1 MKKGFYPKLAFDGIR
16 KNKKMYLPYILTSIG
31 MVMMYYII
39 IFLQFSQSIKD
50 AVQSSTVS
58 EILGL
63 GSWVIAI
70 FSCIFL
76 FYTNSFLIKRRKKEF
91 GLYNILGMDKH
102 NLGIILFWETLIIA
116 VISLVIGL
124 AAGIAFSKLAEL
136 VFLNLLKSDTT
147 FDLTVSS
154 QGIGLCA
161 IIFTV
166 INILL
171 FFNSLRQVRSS
182 SAISLVKSEQT
193 GEKPPKGNWIFGIL
207 GVLLLGGAY
216 YISLSIKEPLQALTL
231 FFVAVIMVII
241 GTYLVMISGSVL
253 FCRLLQK
260 NKKYYY
266 KPNHFVSVSSMVYR
280 MKRNGAGLA
289 SICILATMVLVM
301 ISSTTSL
308 YFGEEDALA
317 IRYPR
322 EINIDI
328 STLDTDLEKNGQMD
342 NIISDIKNICKNH
355 GVKETGTYTYL
366 SGMISGMITDDGK
379 VETDINRIDNF
390 SNIALGD
397 FSSVYSFIFIPVDDY
412 NKIMGTSYTLKDDEA
427 IIYNYRNDSRYGKN
441 VISFNRGQ
449 SFKIVKQTDEFVIDT
464 NAAISVTPTMALIV
478 NDIDNATKGLT
489 YNATTAQKIENT
501 GISFH
506 RYYCFDA
513 GVSPQQQIEL
523 SKDIANYLDGNIEK
537 YRADTS
543 NRMFR
548 STVESR
554 EQNRLDFFGLYGGL
568 FGLGIILSIV
578 FIFAAVLIIYYKQI
592 SEGYEDQSRFEI
604 MQKVGMTK
612 NEIRKSINSQL
623 LTVFFLPLIFAGMHL
638 AFAAPIIKKLLLLFN
653 LTNLNLF
660 IVTILISFAAFALF
674 YMIVYKI
681 TSSAYYKIVSGAK
694 ED

>member
-16 KNKKMYLPYILTSIG
+16 KNKKMYLPYILTSVG

-39 IFLQFSQSIKD
+39 LFLQFSQNIKD
-50 AVQSSTVS
+50 AVKSSTAAD
-58 EILGL
+58 ILGL

-102 NLGIILFWETLIIA
+102 NLSKILFWETLIITF
-116 VISLVIGL
+116 ISLFVGL

-136 VFLNLLKSDTT
+136 IFLRLLKCD
-147 FDLTVSS
+147 VSFNLS
-154 QGIGLCA
+154 ICPQGLGLCA
-161 IIFTV
+161 AVFTV

-171 FFNSLRQVRSS
+171 FFNSLRQVQFS

-193 GEKPPKGNWIFGIL
+193 GEKPPKGNWILGIL
-207 GVLLLGGAY
+207 GVLILGGAY
-216 YISLSIKEPLQALTL
+216 YLALSIKEPLQAMLL

-241 GTYLVMISGSVL
+241 GTYLIMISGSVL

-266 KPNHFVSVSSMVYR
+266 KSNHFVSVSSMVYR

-317 IRYPR
+317 SRYPR
-322 EINIDI
+322 EINI
-328 STLDTDLEKNGQMD
+328 SFSSLDTQIYKNGQAD
-342 NIISDIKNICKNH
+342 KIRSQIDEIAKKHNADIHNSL
-355 GVKETGTYTYL
+355 TYL
-366 SGMISGMITDDGK
+366 SGVLSGMVTDGN
-379 VETDINRIDNF
+379 VETDVKN
-390 SNIALGD
+390 
-397 FSSVYSFIFIPVDDY
+397 VYSGAVDYNKVFQFNFVSVDDY
-412 NKIMGTSYTLKDDEA
+412 NKIMGTDYKLKDGEA
-427 IIYNYRNDSRYGKN
+427 MVYLFRKDSNFHGDKL
-441 VISFNRGQ
+441 SFNGGQ
-449 SFKIVKQTDEFVIDT
+449 SFKIVRYLDNFISQSD
-464 NAAISVTPTMALIV
+464 AAMTIVPTMAIFV
-478 NDIDNATKGLT
+478 NDLDQATQGMTDATHQQDAEPVVNFSWSYGFDTGLS
-489 YNATTAQKIENT
+489 E
-501 GISFH
+501 
-506 RYYCFDA
+506 DE
-513 GVSPQQQIEL
+513 QIAL
-523 SKDIANYLDGNIEK
+523 SKDISSYLTD
-537 YRADTS
+537 
-543 NRMFR
+543 M
-548 STVESR
+548 TVDSDEVLVSEIESR
-554 EQNRLDFFGLYGGL
+554 EQNRNDFYALYGGL

-612 NEIRKSINSQL
+612 KEIRKSINSQL

-638 AFAAPIIKKLLLLFN
+638 AFAAPIIKKLLLIFN

-660 IVTILISFAAFALF
+660 IATILISFAAFTLF

-681 TSSAYYKIVSGAK
+681 TSNAYYKIVSGAK

>member
-16 KNKKMYLPYILTSIG
+16 KNKKMYLPYILTSVG

-39 IFLQFSQSIKD
+39 LFLQFSQNIRD
-50 AVQSSTVS
+50 AVKSSTAAD
-58 EILGL
+58 ILGL

-102 NLGIILFWETLIIA
+102 NLSKILFWETLIITF
-116 VISLVIGL
+116 ISLFVGL

-136 VFLNLLKSDTT
+136 IFLRLLKCD
-147 FDLTVSS
+147 VSFNLS
-154 QGIGLCA
+154 ICPQGLGLCA
-161 IIFTV
+161 AVFTV

-171 FFNSLRQVRSS
+171 FFNSLRQVQFS

-193 GEKPPKGNWIFGIL
+193 GEKPPKGNWILGIL
-207 GVLLLGGAY
+207 GVLILGGAY
-216 YISLSIKEPLQALTL
+216 YLALSIKEPLQAMLL

-241 GTYLVMISGSVL
+241 GTYLIMISGSVL

-266 KPNHFVSVSSMVYR
+266 KSNHFVSVSSMVYR

-317 IRYPR
+317 SRYPR
-322 EINIDI
+322 EINI
-328 STLDTDLEKNGQMD
+328 SFSSLDTQIYKNGQAD
-342 NIISDIKNICKNH
+342 KIRSQIDEIAKKHNADIHNSL
-355 GVKETGTYTYL
+355 TYL
-366 SGMISGMITDDGK
+366 SGVLSGMVTDGN
-379 VETDINRIDNF
+379 VETDVKN
-390 SNIALGD
+390 
-397 FSSVYSFIFIPVDDY
+397 VYSGAVDYNKVFQFNFVSVDDY
-412 NKIMGTSYTLKDDEA
+412 NKIMGTDYKLKDGEA
-427 IIYNYRNDSRYGKN
+427 MVYLFRKDSNFHGDKL
-441 VISFNRGQ
+441 SFNGGQ
-449 SFKIVKQTDEFVIDT
+449 SFKIVRYLDNFISQSD
-464 NAAISVTPTMALIV
+464 AAMTIVPTMAIFV
-478 NDIDNATKGLT
+478 NDLDQATQGMTDATHQQDAEPVVNFSWSYGFDTGLS
-489 YNATTAQKIENT
+489 E
-501 GISFH
+501 
-506 RYYCFDA
+506 DE
-513 GVSPQQQIEL
+513 QIAL
-523 SKDIANYLDGNIEK
+523 SKDISSYLTDMRVDSDEVLV
-537 YRADTS
+537 S
-543 NRMFR
+543 E
-548 STVESR
+548 VESR
-554 EQNRLDFFGLYGGL
+554 EQNRNDFYALYGGL

-612 NEIRKSINSQL
+612 KEIRKSINSQL

-638 AFAAPIIKKLLLLFN
+638 AFAAPIIKKLLLIFN

-660 IVTILISFAAFALF
+660 IATILISFAAFTLF

-681 TSSAYYKIVSGAK
+681 TSNAYYKIVSGAK

>member
-124 AAGIAFSKLAEL
+124 AAGIVFSKLAEL
-136 VFLNLLKSDTT
+136 IFLNLLKSDVT

-171 FFNSLRQVRSS
+171 FFNSLRQVRFS
-182 SAISLVKSEQT
+182 SAISLVRSEQA
-193 GEKPPKGNWIFGIL
+193 GEKPPKGNRLLGIL

-308 YFGEEDALA
+308 YFGEEDALS

-694 ED
+694 EG

>member
-124 AAGIAFSKLAEL
+124 AAGIVFSKLAEL
-136 VFLNLLKSDTT
+136 IFLNLLKSDVT

-171 FFNSLRQVRSS
+171 FFNSLRQVRFS
-182 SAISLVKSEQT
+182 SAISLVRSEQT
-193 GEKPPKGNWIFGIL
+193 GEKPPKGNRLLGIL

-328 STLDTDLEKNGQMD
+328 STLDTDLEENGQMD

-366 SGMISGMITDDGK
+366 NGMISGMITDDGK

-412 NKIMGTSYTLKDDEA
+412 NKIMGTSYTLNDDEA
-427 IIYNYRNDSRYGKN
+427 IVYNYRNDSRYGKN

-612 NEIRKSINSQL
+612 TEIRKSINSQL

>member
-124 AAGIAFSKLAEL
+124 AAGIVFSKLAEL
-136 VFLNLLKSDTT
+136 IFLNLLKSDVT

-171 FFNSLRQVRSS
+171 FFNSLRQVRFS
-182 SAISLVKSEQT
+182 SAISLVRSEQT
-193 GEKPPKGNWIFGIL
+193 GEKPPKGNRLLGIL

-427 IIYNYRNDSRYGKN
+427 IVYNYRNDSRYGKN
-441 VISFNRGQ
+441 VISFNRAQ

-513 GVSPQQQIEL
+513 GVSPQHQIEL

-694 ED
+694 EG

>member
-16 KNKKMYLPYILTSIG
+16 KNKKMYLPYILTSVG

-39 IFLQFSQSIKD
+39 LFLQFSQNIKD
-50 AVQSSTVS
+50 AVKSSTAAD
-58 EILGL
+58 ILGL

-102 NLGIILFWETLIIA
+102 NLSKILFWETLIITF
-116 VISLVIGL
+116 ISLFVGL

-136 VFLNLLKSDTT
+136 IFLRLLKCD
-147 FDLTVSS
+147 VSFNLS
-154 QGIGLCA
+154 ICPQGLGLCA
-161 IIFTV
+161 AVFTV

-171 FFNSLRQVRSS
+171 FFNSLRQVQFS

-193 GEKPPKGNWIFGIL
+193 GEKPPKGNWILGIL
-207 GVLLLGGAY
+207 GVLILGGAY
-216 YISLSIKEPLQALTL
+216 YLALSIKEPLQAMFL

-241 GTYLVMISGSVL
+241 GTYLIMISGSVL

-266 KPNHFVSVSSMVYR
+266 KSNHFVSVSSMVYR

-317 IRYPR
+317 SRYPR
-322 EINIDI
+322 EINI
-328 STLDTDLEKNGQMD
+328 SFSSLDTQIYKNGQAD
-342 NIISDIKNICKNH
+342 KIRSQIDEIAKKHNADIHNSL
-355 GVKETGTYTYL
+355 TYL
-366 SGMISGMITDDGK
+366 SGVLSGMVTDGN
-379 VETDINRIDNF
+379 VETDVKN
-390 SNIALGD
+390 
-397 FSSVYSFIFIPVDDY
+397 VYSGAVDYNKVFQFNFVSVDDY
-412 NKIMGTSYTLKDDEA
+412 NKIMGTDYKLKDGEA
-427 IIYNYRNDSRYGKN
+427 MVYLFRKDSNFHGDKL
-441 VISFNRGQ
+441 SFNGGQ
-449 SFKIVKQTDEFVIDT
+449 SFKIVRYLDNFISQSD
-464 NAAISVTPTMALIV
+464 AAMTIVPTMAIFV
-478 NDIDNATKGLT
+478 NDLDQATQGMTDATHQQDAEPVVNFSWIYGFDTGLS
-489 YNATTAQKIENT
+489 E
-501 GISFH
+501 
-506 RYYCFDA
+506 DE
-513 GVSPQQQIEL
+513 QIAL
-523 SKDIANYLDGNIEK
+523 SKDISSYLTDMRVDSDEVLV
-537 YRADTS
+537 S
-543 NRMFR
+543 E
-548 STVESR
+548 VESR
-554 EQNRLDFFGLYGGL
+554 EQNRNDFYALYGGL

-612 NEIRKSINSQL
+612 KEIRKSINSQL

-638 AFAAPIIKKLLLLFN
+638 AFAAPIIKKLLLIFN

-660 IVTILISFAAFALF
+660 IATILISFAAFTLF

-681 TSSAYYKIVSGAK
+681 TSNAYYKIVSGAK

>member
-116 VISLVIGL
+116 AISLVIGL

-136 VFLNLLKSDTT
+136 IFLNLLKSDVTY
-147 FDLTVSS
+147 DLTVSS

-171 FFNSLRQVRSS
+171 FFNSLRQVRFS

-193 GEKPPKGNWIFGIL
+193 GEKPPKGNWVLGIL

-260 NKKYYY
+260 DKKYYY
-266 KPNHFVSVSSMVYR
+266 KSNHFVSVSSMVYR

-289 SICILATMVLVM
+289 SICILATMVLVI

-317 IRYPR
+317 SRYPR
-322 EINIDI
+322 EINI
-328 STLDTDLEKNGQMD
+328 SFSSLDTKIYKNGQAD
-342 NIISDIKNICKNH
+342 KIRLEIDEIAKNH
-355 GVKETGTYTYL
+355 NADIHNSFTYL
-366 SGMISGMITDDGK
+366 AGTLAGMVTDGK
-379 VETDINRIDNF
+379 VEADVGN
-390 SNIALGD
+390 
-397 FSSVYSFIFIPVDDY
+397 VYSGTVDYNKVFQFNFVSVDDY
-412 NKIMGTSYTLKDDEA
+412 NKIMGTDYHLKDGEA
-427 IIYNYRNDSRYGKN
+427 MIYLFRKDSNFHGDTL
-441 VISFNRGQ
+441 SFNRGQ
-449 SFKIVKQTDEFVIDT
+449 SFKIVRYLDNFISQSD
-464 NAAISVTPTMALIV
+464 AAMTVVPTMAIFVNDLDKATQGMTDATHQHDSEPIV
-478 NDIDNATKGLT
+478 NFSWTYGFDTGLS
-489 YNATTAQKIENT
+489 E
-501 GISFH
+501 
-506 RYYCFDA
+506 DE
-513 GVSPQQQIEL
+513 QIAL
-523 SKDIANYLDGNIEK
+523 SKDINSYLTDVSDDLKEDIH
-537 YRADTS
+537 
-543 NRMFR
+543 
-548 STVESR
+548 STEVESR

-612 NEIRKSINSQL
+612 KEIRKSINSQL

-638 AFAAPIIKKLLLLFN
+638 AFAAPIIKKLLLIFN

-660 IVTILISFAAFALF
+660 IMTILISFAAFTLF

-681 TSSAYYKIVSGAK
+681 TSNAYYKIVSGAK

>member
-58 EILGL
+58 QILGL

-136 VFLNLLKSDTT
+136 IFLNLLKSDVT

-171 FFNSLRQVRSS
+171 FFNSLRQVRFS
-182 SAISLVKSEQT
+182 SAISLVRSEQT
-193 GEKPPKGNWIFGIL
+193 GEKPPKGNRLLGIL

-266 KPNHFVSVSSMVYR
+266 KPNHFVPVSSMVYR

-308 YFGEEDALA
+308 YFGEEDALSS
-317 IRYPR
+317 RYPR
-322 EINIDI
+322 EINI
-328 STLDTDLEKNGQMD
+328 SFSSLDTQIYKNGQ
-342 NIISDIKNICKNH
+342 SDQIRSEIDEIAKKHNANVH
-355 GVKETGTYTYL
+355 NSLTYLAGVL
-366 SGMISGMITDDGK
+366 SGMVTDGN
-379 VETDINRIDNF
+379 VETDVRN
-390 SNIALGD
+390 
-397 FSSVYSFIFIPVDDY
+397 VYSGTVDYNKVFQFNFVSVDDY
-412 NKIMGTSYTLKDDEA
+412 NEMMGTDYRLKDGEA
-427 IIYNYRNDSRYGKN
+427 MVYLFRKDSNFHGDTL
-441 VISFNRGQ
+441 SFNGGQ
-449 SFKIVKQTDEFVIDT
+449 SFKIVRYLDNFISQSD
-464 NAAISVTPTMALIV
+464 AAMTVVPTMAIFV
-478 NDIDNATKGLT
+478 NDLDKATQGMTDATHQHDSEPVVNFSWTYGFDTGLSEDE
-489 YNATTAQKIENT
+489 Q
-501 GISFH
+501 IS
-506 RYYCFDA
+506 
-513 GVSPQQQIEL
+513 L
-523 SKDIANYLDGNIEK
+523 SKDINSYLTDVSDDFKKDIH
-537 YRADTS
+537 
-543 NRMFR
+543 
-548 STVESR
+548 STEVESR

-694 ED
+694 EG

>member
-50 AVQSSTVS
+50 AVQSSTVTQ
-58 EILGL
+58 ILGL

-116 VISLVIGL
+116 AISLVVGL

-136 VFLNLLKSDTT
+136 IFLNLLKSDAT

-241 GTYLVMISGSVL
+241 GTYLIMISGSVL

-266 KPNHFVSVSSMVYR
+266 KSNHFVSVSSMVYR

-308 YFGEEDALA
+308 YFGEEDALTS
-317 IRYPR
+317 RYPR
-322 EINIDI
+322 EINI
-328 STLDTDLEKNGQMD
+328 SFSSLDTKIYKNGQAD
-342 NIISDIKNICKNH
+342 KIRSEIDKIAKKRNANVHNSL
-355 GVKETGTYTYL
+355 TYL
-366 SGMISGMITDDGK
+366 AGTLAGMVTDGN
-379 VETDINRIDNF
+379 VETDVRN
-390 SNIALGD
+390 
-397 FSSVYSFIFIPVDDY
+397 VYSGTVDYNRVFQFNFVSIDDY
-412 NKIMGTSYTLKDDEA
+412 NKIMGTDYKLKDGEA
-427 IIYNYRNDSRYGKN
+427 MIYLFRKGSNFNGDKL
-441 VISFNRGQ
+441 SFNGGQ
-449 SFKIVKQTDEFVIDT
+449 SFKIVKYLDNFISQSD
-464 NAAISVTPTMALIV
+464 AAMTIVPTMAVFV
-478 NDIDNATKGLT
+478 NDLDKATQGMTDATHQHDSEPVVNFNWSYGFDTGLS
-489 YNATTAQKIENT
+489 E
-501 GISFH
+501 
-506 RYYCFDA
+506 DE
-513 GVSPQQQIEL
+513 QIAL
-523 SKDIANYLDGNIEK
+523 SKDINSYLTDVSDNFKEDIH
-537 YRADTS
+537 
-543 NRMFR
+543 
-548 STVESR
+548 STEVESR
-554 EQNRLDFFGLYGGL
+554 EQNRLDFFGLFGGL

-592 SEGYEDQSRFEI
+592 SEGYEDQSRFDI

-612 NEIRKSINSQL
+612 KEIRKSINSQL

-681 TSSAYYKIVSGAK
+681 NSSAYYKIVSGAK
-694 ED
+694 EE

>member
-124 AAGIAFSKLAEL
+124 AAGIVFSKLAEL
-136 VFLNLLKSDTT
+136 IFLNLLKSDVT

-171 FFNSLRQVRSS
+171 FFNSLRQVRFS
-182 SAISLVKSEQT
+182 SAISLVRSEQA
-193 GEKPPKGNWIFGIL
+193 GEKPPKGNRLLGIL

-308 YFGEEDALA
+308 YFGEEDALS

-328 STLDTDLEKNGQMD
+328 STLDTDLEKSGQMD

-397 FSSVYSFIFIPVDDY
+397 FSSVYSFILIPVDEY
-412 NKIMGTSYTLKDDEA
+412 NKIIGTSYTLKDDEA

-464 NAAISVTPTMALIV
+464 NAAMSVTPSMALIV

-501 GISFH
+501 GINFH
-506 RYYCFDA
+506 RYYCFDT

-523 SKDIANYLDGNIEK
+523 SKDIANHLDGNIEK

>member
-58 EILGL
+58 QILGL

-308 YFGEEDALA
+308 YFGAEDALSS
-317 IRYPR
+317 RYPR
-322 EINIDI
+322 EINI
-328 STLDTDLEKNGQMD
+328 SFSSLDTQIYKNGQ
-342 NIISDIKNICKNH
+342 SDQIRSEIDEIAKKHNANVH
-355 GVKETGTYTYL
+355 NSLTYLAGVL
-366 SGMISGMITDDGK
+366 SGMVTDGN
-379 VETDINRIDNF
+379 VETDIRN
-390 SNIALGD
+390 
-397 FSSVYSFIFIPVDDY
+397 VYSGTVDYNKVFQFNFVSVDDY
-412 NKIMGTSYTLKDDEA
+412 NEMMGTDYRLKDGEA
-427 IIYNYRNDSRYGKN
+427 MVYLFRKDSNFHGDTL
-441 VISFNRGQ
+441 SFNRGQ
-449 SFKIVKQTDEFVIDT
+449 SFKIVRYLDNFISQSD
-464 NAAISVTPTMALIV
+464 AAMTVVPTMAIFV
-478 NDIDNATKGLT
+478 NDLDKATQGMTDATHQHDSEPVVNFSWTYGFDTGLSEDE
-489 YNATTAQKIENT
+489 Q
-501 GISFH
+501 IS
-506 RYYCFDA
+506 
-513 GVSPQQQIEL
+513 L
-523 SKDIANYLDGNIEK
+523 SKDINSYLTDVSDDFKEDIH
-537 YRADTS
+537 
-543 NRMFR
+543 
-548 STVESR
+548 STEVESR

-681 TSSAYYKIVSGAK
+681 TSSAYYKIVSGTK
-694 ED
+694 EG

>member
-58 EILGL
+58 QILGL

-136 VFLNLLKSDTT
+136 VFLNLLKSDAT

-193 GEKPPKGNWIFGIL
+193 GEKPPKGNRLLGIL

-308 YFGEEDALA
+308 YFGAEDALSS
-317 IRYPR
+317 RYPR
-322 EINIDI
+322 EINI
-328 STLDTDLEKNGQMD
+328 SFSSLDTQIYKNGQ
-342 NIISDIKNICKNH
+342 SDQIRSEIDEIAKKHNANVH
-355 GVKETGTYTYL
+355 NSLTYLAGVL
-366 SGMISGMITDDGK
+366 SGMVTDGN
-379 VETDINRIDNF
+379 VETDVRN
-390 SNIALGD
+390 
-397 FSSVYSFIFIPVDDY
+397 VYSGTVDYNKVFQFNFVSVDDY
-412 NKIMGTSYTLKDDEA
+412 NEMMGTDYRLKDGEA
-427 IIYNYRNDSRYGKN
+427 MVYLFRKDSNFHGDTL
-441 VISFNRGQ
+441 SFNGGQ
-449 SFKIVKQTDEFVIDT
+449 SFKIVRYLDNFISQSD
-464 NAAISVTPTMALIV
+464 AAMTVVPTMAIFV
-478 NDIDNATKGLT
+478 NDLDKATQGMTDATHQHDSEPVVNFSWTYGFDTGLS
-489 YNATTAQKIENT
+489 E
-501 GISFH
+501 
-506 RYYCFDA
+506 DE
-513 GVSPQQQIEL
+513 QIAL
-523 SKDIANYLDGNIEK
+523 SKDINSYLTDVSDDFKEDIH
-537 YRADTS
+537 
-543 NRMFR
+543 
-548 STVESR
+548 STEVESR

-694 ED
+694 EG

>member
-308 YFGEEDALA
+308 YSGEEDALSS
-317 IRYPR
+317 RYPR

-397 FSSVYSFIFIPVDDY
+397 FSSVYSFIFIPVDEY
-412 NKIMGTSYTLKDDEA
+412 NKIIGTSYTLKDDEA

-513 GVSPQQQIEL
+513 GVSPQHQIEL

-543 NRMFR
+543 SRMFR

-694 ED
+694 EG

>member
-308 YFGEEDALA
+308 YFGEEDALS

-328 STLDTDLEKNGQMD
+328 STLDTDLEKNEQMD

-397 FSSVYSFIFIPVDDY
+397 FSSVYSFIFIPVDEY
-412 NKIMGTSYTLKDDEA
+412 NKIIGTSYTLKDDEA

-694 ED
+694 EG

>member
-16 KNKKMYLPYILTSIG
+16 KNKKMSLPYILTSIG

-50 AVQSSTVS
+50 AVQSSTVTQ
-58 EILGL
+58 ILGL

-116 VISLVIGL
+116 AISLVVGL

-136 VFLNLLKSDTT
+136 IFLNLLKSDVT

-241 GTYLVMISGSVL
+241 GTYLIMISGSVL

-266 KPNHFVSVSSMVYR
+266 KSNHFVSVSSMVYR

-308 YFGEEDALA
+308 YFGEEDALS

-355 GVKETGTYTYL
+355 DVKGTDAYTYL
-366 SGMISGMITDDGK
+366 NGMISGMITDDGK

-427 IIYNYRNDSRYGKN
+427 IIYNYRNDSRYKNN

-449 SFKIVKQTDEFVIDT
+449 SFKIVKETDEFVIDT
-464 NAAISVTPTMALIV
+464 NAAISVTPSMALIV

-501 GISFH
+501 GINFH
-506 RYYCFDA
+506 RYYCFDT
-513 GVSPQQQIEL
+513 GVSPQHQIEL

-543 NRMFR
+543 SRMFR
-548 STVESR
+548 SLVESR
-554 EQNRLDFFGLYGGL
+554 EQSRLDFFGLYGGL

-592 SEGYEDQSRFEI
+592 SEGYEDQSRFDI

-612 NEIRKSINSQL
+612 KEIRKSINSQL

-694 ED
+694 EE

>member
-136 VFLNLLKSDTT
+136 VFLNLLKSDAT

-355 GVKETGTYTYL
+355 DVKGTDAYTYL
-366 SGMISGMITDDGK
+366 NGMISGMITDDGK

-397 FSSVYSFIFIPVDDY
+397 FSSVYSFIFIPVDEY

-478 NDIDNATKGLT
+478 NNIDNATKGLT

-506 RYYCFDA
+506 RYYCFDT
-513 GVSPQQQIEL
+513 GVSPQHQIEL

-612 NEIRKSINSQL
+612 TEIRKSINSQL

>member
-50 AVQSSTVS
+50 AVQSSTVTQ
-58 EILGL
+58 ILGL

-116 VISLVIGL
+116 AISLVVGL

-136 VFLNLLKSDTT
+136 VFLNLLKSDAT

-241 GTYLVMISGSVL
+241 GTYLIMISGSVL

-266 KPNHFVSVSSMVYR
+266 KSNHFVSVSSMVYR

-308 YFGEEDALA
+308 YFSEEDALTS
-317 IRYPR
+317 RYPR
-322 EINIDI
+322 EININFT
-328 STLDTDLEKNGQMD
+328 TLDTQIYKDGQADKIRLEIDEIANKHNA
-342 NIISDIKNICKNH
+342 DIHNSF
-355 GVKETGTYTYL
+355 TYL
-366 SGMISGMITDDGK
+366 AGTLAGMVTDGN
-379 VETDINRIDNF
+379 VETDVRN
-390 SNIALGD
+390 
-397 FSSVYSFIFIPVDDY
+397 VYSGTVDYNRVFQFNFVSIDDY
-412 NKIMGTSYTLKDDEA
+412 NKIMGTDYKLKDGEA
-427 IIYNYRNDSRYGKN
+427 MIYLFRKDSNFNGDKL
-441 VISFNRGQ
+441 SFNGGQ
-449 SFKIVKQTDEFVIDT
+449 SFKIVKYLDNFISQSD
-464 NAAISVTPTMALIV
+464 AAMTIVPTMAVFV
-478 NDIDNATKGLT
+478 NDLDKATQGMTDATHQHDSEPVVNFNWSYGFDTGLS
-489 YNATTAQKIENT
+489 E
-501 GISFH
+501 
-506 RYYCFDA
+506 DE
-513 GVSPQQQIEL
+513 QIAL
-523 SKDIANYLDGNIEK
+523 SKDINSYLTDV
-537 YRADTS
+537 S
-543 NRMFR
+543 NDFKEDIH
-548 STVESR
+548 STEVESR
-554 EQNRLDFFGLYGGL
+554 EQNRLDFFGLFGGL

-592 SEGYEDQSRFEI
+592 SEGYEDQSRFDI

-612 NEIRKSINSQL
+612 KEIRKSINSQL

-681 TSSAYYKIVSGAK
+681 TSNAYYKIVSGAK
-694 ED
+694 EE

>member
-50 AVQSSTVS
+50 AVQSSTVTQ
-58 EILGL
+58 ILGL

-116 VISLVIGL
+116 AISLVIGL

-136 VFLNLLKSDTT
+136 IFLNLLKSDVT

-171 FFNSLRQVRSS
+171 FFNSLRQVRFS

-193 GEKPPKGNWIFGIL
+193 GEKPPKGNWVLGIL

-216 YISLSIKEPLQALTL
+216 YLAISIKEPLQALTL

-241 GTYLVMISGSVL
+241 GTYLIMISGSVL

-266 KPNHFVSVSSMVYR
+266 KSNHFVSVSSMVYR

-317 IRYPR
+317 SRYPR

-342 NIISDIKNICKNH
+342 NIISDIKSICKNH
-355 GVKETGTYTYL
+355 GVKGTGTYTYL

-513 GVSPQQQIEL
+513 GVSPQHQIEL

-543 NRMFR
+543 SRMFR

-612 NEIRKSINSQL
+612 TEIRKSINSQL

-638 AFAAPIIKKLLLLFN
+638 SFAAPIIKKLLLLFN

-681 TSSAYYKIVSGAK
+681 TSNAYYKIVSGAK

>member
-116 VISLVIGL
+116 VISLVVGL

-136 VFLNLLKSDTT
+136 VFLNLLKIDAT

-171 FFNSLRQVRSS
+171 FFNSLRQVRFS

-216 YISLSIKEPLQALTL
+216 YISLSIKEPFQALTL

-355 GVKETGTYTYL
+355 DVKGTDAYTYL
-366 SGMISGMITDDGK
+366 NGMISGMITDDGK

-427 IIYNYRNDSRYGKN
+427 IIYNYRNASRYKNN

-449 SFKIVKQTDEFVIDT
+449 SFKIVKETDEFVIDT
-464 NAAISVTPTMALIV
+464 NAAISVTPSTALIV

-501 GISFH
+501 GINFH
-506 RYYCFDA
+506 RYYCFDT
-513 GVSPQQQIEL
+513 GVSPQHQIEL

-543 NRMFR
+543 SRMFR
-548 STVESR
+548 SSVESK

-638 AFAAPIIKKLLLLFN
+638 AFAAPIIKKLLLLFS

-694 ED
+694 EG

>member
-58 EILGL
+58 QILGL

-116 VISLVIGL
+116 VISLVVGL
-124 AAGIAFSKLAEL
+124 TAGIAFSKLAEL

-171 FFNSLRQVRSS
+171 FFNSLRQVRFS

-308 YFGEEDALA
+308 YFGAEDALSS
-317 IRYPR
+317 RYPR
-322 EINIDI
+322 EINI
-328 STLDTDLEKNGQMD
+328 SFSSLDTQIYKNGQ
-342 NIISDIKNICKNH
+342 SDQIRSEIDEIAKKHNANVH
-355 GVKETGTYTYL
+355 NSLTYLAGVL
-366 SGMISGMITDDGK
+366 SGMVTDGN
-379 VETDINRIDNF
+379 VETDIRN
-390 SNIALGD
+390 
-397 FSSVYSFIFIPVDDY
+397 VYSGTVDYNKVFQFNFVSVDDY
-412 NKIMGTSYTLKDDEA
+412 NEMMGTDYRLKDGEA
-427 IIYNYRNDSRYGKN
+427 MVYLFRKDSNFHGDTL
-441 VISFNRGQ
+441 SFNGGQ
-449 SFKIVKQTDEFVIDT
+449 SFKIVRYLDNFISQSD
-464 NAAISVTPTMALIV
+464 AAMTVVPTMAIFVNNLDKATQGMTDATHQHDSEPVVNFSWTYGFDTGLSEDEQIALS
-478 NDIDNATKGLT
+478 NDINSYLT
-489 YNATTAQKIENT
+489 
-501 GISFH
+501 
-506 RYYCFDA
+506 D
-513 GVSPQQQIEL
+513 VSDDLKE
-523 SKDIANYLDGNIEK
+523 DIH
-537 YRADTS
+537 
-543 NRMFR
+543 
-548 STVESR
+548 STEVESR

-612 NEIRKSINSQL
+612 KEIRKSINSQL

-694 ED
+694 EG

>member
-124 AAGIAFSKLAEL
+124 AAGIVFSKLAEL
-136 VFLNLLKSDTT
+136 IFLNLLKSDVT

-171 FFNSLRQVRSS
+171 FFNSLRQVRFS
-182 SAISLVKSEQT
+182 SAISLVRSEQT
-193 GEKPPKGNWIFGIL
+193 GEKPPKGNRLLGIL

-266 KPNHFVSVSSMVYR
+266 KSNHFVSVSSMVYR

-397 FSSVYSFIFIPVDDY
+397 FSSVYSFIFIPVDEY
-412 NKIMGTSYTLKDDEA
+412 NKIIGTSYTLKDDEA

-501 GISFH
+501 GINFH
-506 RYYCFDA
+506 RYYCFDT
-513 GVSPQQQIEL
+513 GVSPQHQIEL

-612 NEIRKSINSQL
+612 TEIRKSINSQL
-623 LTVFFLPLIFAGMHL
+623 LTVFFLPLIFAGIHL

>member
-16 KNKKMYLPYILTSIG
+16 KNKKMYLPYILTSVG

-39 IFLQFSQSIKD
+39 LFLQFSQNIRD
-50 AVQSSTVS
+50 AVRSSTAAD
-58 EILGL
+58 ILGL

-102 NLGIILFWETLIIA
+102 NLSKILFWETLIIT

-136 VFLNLLKSDTT
+136 IFLRLLKCDAS
-147 FDLTVSS
+147 FNLSICP
-154 QGIGLCA
+154 QGLGLCA
-161 IIFTV
+161 AVFTV

-171 FFNSLRQVRSS
+171 FFNSLRQVQFS

-193 GEKPPKGNWIFGIL
+193 GEKPPKGNWILGIL

-216 YISLSIKEPLQALTL
+216 YLALSIKEPLQAMRL

-241 GTYLVMISGSVL
+241 GTYLIMISGSVL

-266 KPNHFVSVSSMVYR
+266 KSNHFVSVSSMVYR

-317 IRYPR
+317 SRYPR
-322 EINIDI
+322 EINT
-328 STLDTDLEKNGQMD
+328 SFSSLDTKIYKNGQAD
-342 NIISDIKNICKNH
+342 KIRSEIDEIAKKHNADVHNSLTYLA
-355 GVKETGTYTYL
+355 GVL
-366 SGMISGMITDDGK
+366 SGMVTDGK
-379 VETDINRIDNF
+379 VETDVRN
-390 SNIALGD
+390 
-397 FSSVYSFIFIPVDDY
+397 VYSGAVDYNKVFQFNFVSVDDY
-412 NKIMGTSYTLKDDEA
+412 NKIMGTDYKLKDGEA
-427 IIYNYRNDSRYGKN
+427 MVYLFRKDSNFHGDS
-441 VISFNRGQ
+441 ISFNGGQ
-449 SFKIVKQTDEFVIDT
+449 SFKIVRYLDNFISQSD
-464 NAAISVTPTMALIV
+464 AAMTIVPTMAIFV
-478 NDIDNATKGLT
+478 NDLDKATLGMTDATHQQDSEPVVNFSWSYGFDTGLSDD
-489 YNATTAQKIENT
+489 E
-501 GISFH
+501 
-506 RYYCFDA
+506 
-513 GVSPQQQIEL
+513 QIAL
-523 SKDIANYLDGNIEK
+523 SKDINSYLTDMRVDSDEVLVSEVESS
-537 YRADTS
+537 AQ
-543 NRMFR
+543 NRM
-548 STVESR
+548 
-554 EQNRLDFFGLYGGL
+554 DFYALYGGL

-612 NEIRKSINSQL
+612 KEIRKSINSQL
-623 LTVFFLPLIFAGMHL
+623 LTVFFLPLILAGMHL
-638 AFAAPIIKKLLLLFN
+638 AFSAPIIKKLLLIFN

-660 IVTILISFAAFALF
+660 IATILISFAAFTLF

-681 TSSAYYKIVSGAK
+681 TSNAYYRIVSGAK

>member
-124 AAGIAFSKLAEL
+124 AAGIVFSKLAEL
-136 VFLNLLKSDTT
+136 IFLNLLKSDVT

-171 FFNSLRQVRSS
+171 FFNSLRQVRFS
-182 SAISLVKSEQT
+182 SAISLVRSEQT
-193 GEKPPKGNWIFGIL
+193 GEKPPKGNRLLGIL

-308 YFGEEDALA
+308 YFGEEDALS

-412 NKIMGTSYTLKDDEA
+412 NKIIGTSYTLKDDEA

-506 RYYCFDA
+506 RYYCFDT
-513 GVSPQQQIEL
+513 GVSPQHQIEL

-612 NEIRKSINSQL
+612 TEIRKSINSQL

>member
-58 EILGL
+58 QILGL

-102 NLGIILFWETLIIA
+102 NLGIILFWETLIIT

-136 VFLNLLKSDTT
+136 VFLNLLKSDIT

-154 QGIGLCA
+154 QGIGLCV

-171 FFNSLRQVRSS
+171 FFNSLRQVRFS

-193 GEKPPKGNWIFGIL
+193 GEKPPKGNRLLGIL

-308 YFGEEDALA
+308 YFGEEDALS

-355 GVKETGTYTYL
+355 DVKGTDAYTYL
-366 SGMISGMITDDGK
+366 NGMISGMITDDGK

-427 IIYNYRNDSRYGKN
+427 IIYNYRNDSRYKNN

-449 SFKIVKQTDEFVIDT
+449 SFKIVKETDEFVIDT
-464 NAAISVTPTMALIV
+464 NAAISVTPSMALIV

-506 RYYCFDA
+506 RYYCFDT
-513 GVSPQQQIEL
+513 GVSPQHQIEL

-543 NRMFR
+543 SRMFR
-548 STVESR
+548 SSVESR

-694 ED
+694 EG

>member
-136 VFLNLLKSDTT
+136 IFLNLLKSDTT

-171 FFNSLRQVRSS
+171 FFNSLRQVRLS

-355 GVKETGTYTYL
+355 DVKGTDAYTYL
-366 SGMISGMITDDGK
+366 NGMISGMITDDGK

-390 SNIALGD
+390 SNIVLGD

-501 GISFH
+501 GINFH

-543 NRMFR
+543 SRMFR

-612 NEIRKSINSQL
+612 TEIRKSINSQL

-694 ED
+694 EG

>member
-50 AVQSSTVS
+50 AVQSSTVTQ
-58 EILGL
+58 ILGL

-116 VISLVIGL
+116 AISLVVGL

-136 VFLNLLKSDTT
+136 IFLNLLKSDAT

-241 GTYLVMISGSVL
+241 GTYLIMISGSVL

-266 KPNHFVSVSSMVYR
+266 KSNHFVSVSSMVYR

-317 IRYPR
+317 SRYPR
-322 EINIDI
+322 EININFT
-328 STLDTDLEKNGQMD
+328 TLDTQIYKDGQAD
-342 NIISDIKNICKNH
+342 KIRSEIDKIAKKHNANVHNSLTYLA
-355 GVKETGTYTYL
+355 GVL
-366 SGMISGMITDDGK
+366 SGMVTDGN
-379 VETDINRIDNF
+379 VETDVRN
-390 SNIALGD
+390 
-397 FSSVYSFIFIPVDDY
+397 VYSGTVDYNRVFQFNFVSIDDY
-412 NKIMGTSYTLKDDEA
+412 NKIMGTDYKLKDGEA
-427 IIYNYRNDSRYGKN
+427 MIYLFRKGSNFNGDKL
-441 VISFNRGQ
+441 SFNGGQ
-449 SFKIVKQTDEFVIDT
+449 SFKIVKYLDNFISQSD
-464 NAAISVTPTMALIV
+464 AAMTIVPTMAVFV
-478 NDIDNATKGLT
+478 NDLDKATQGMTDATHQHDSEPVVNFNWSYGFDTGLS
-489 YNATTAQKIENT
+489 E
-501 GISFH
+501 
-506 RYYCFDA
+506 DE
-513 GVSPQQQIEL
+513 QIAL
-523 SKDIANYLDGNIEK
+523 SKDINSYLTDVSDDFKEDIH
-537 YRADTS
+537 
-543 NRMFR
+543 
-548 STVESR
+548 STEVESR
-554 EQNRLDFFGLYGGL
+554 EQNRLDFFGLFGGL

-592 SEGYEDQSRFEI
+592 SEGYEDQSRFDI

-612 NEIRKSINSQL
+612 KEIRKSINSQL

-694 ED
+694 EE

>member
-124 AAGIAFSKLAEL
+124 AAGIVFSKLAEL
-136 VFLNLLKSDTT
+136 IFLNLLKSDVT

-171 FFNSLRQVRSS
+171 FFNSLRQVRFS
-182 SAISLVKSEQT
+182 SAISLVRSEQT
-193 GEKPPKGNWIFGIL
+193 GEKPPKGNRLLGIL

-266 KPNHFVSVSSMVYR
+266 KPNHFVSVSSMAYR

-328 STLDTDLEKNGQMD
+328 STLDTDLEENGQMD

-427 IIYNYRNDSRYGKN
+427 IVYNYRNDSRYGKN
-441 VISFNRGQ
+441 VIFFNRGQ

-513 GVSPQQQIEL
+513 GVSPQHQIEL

-612 NEIRKSINSQL
+612 NEIRRSINSQL

>member
-124 AAGIAFSKLAEL
+124 AAGIVFSKLAEL
-136 VFLNLLKSDTT
+136 IFLNLLKSDVT

-171 FFNSLRQVRSS
+171 FFNSLRQVRFS
-182 SAISLVKSEQT
+182 SAISLVRSEQT
-193 GEKPPKGNWIFGIL
+193 GEEPPKGNRLLGIL
-207 GVLLLGGAY
+207 GILLLGGAY

-355 GVKETGTYTYL
+355 DVKGTGTYTYL

-427 IIYNYRNDSRYGKN
+427 IVYNYRNDSRYGKN

-501 GISFH
+501 GINFH

-537 YRADTS
+537 YRAETS

-612 NEIRKSINSQL
+612 TEIRKSINSQL

>member
-124 AAGIAFSKLAEL
+124 AAGIVFSKLAEL
-136 VFLNLLKSDTT
+136 IFLNLLKSDVT

-171 FFNSLRQVRSS
+171 FFNSLRQVRFS
-182 SAISLVKSEQT
+182 SAISLVRSEQA
-193 GEKPPKGNWIFGIL
+193 GEKPPKGNRLLGIF

-266 KPNHFVSVSSMVYR
+266 KSNHFVSVSSMVYR

-397 FSSVYSFIFIPVDDY
+397 FSSVYSFIFIPVNDY

-427 IIYNYRNDSRYGKN
+427 IVYNYRNDSRYGKN

-501 GISFH
+501 GINFH

>member
-124 AAGIAFSKLAEL
+124 AAGIVFSKLAEL
-136 VFLNLLKSDTT
+136 IFLNLLKSDVT

-171 FFNSLRQVRSS
+171 FFNSLRQVRFS
-182 SAISLVKSEQT
+182 SAISLVRSEQT
-193 GEKPPKGNWIFGIL
+193 GEKPPKGNRLLGIL

-397 FSSVYSFIFIPVDDY
+397 FSSVYSFIFIPVNDY

-427 IIYNYRNDSRYGKN
+427 IVYNYRNDSRYGKN

-501 GISFH
+501 GINFH

>member
-50 AVQSSTVS
+50 AVQSSTVT

-136 VFLNLLKSDTT
+136 IFLNLLKSDVT

-171 FFNSLRQVRSS
+171 FFNSLRQVKFS

-193 GEKPPKGNWIFGIL
+193 GEKPPKGNWVLGIL

-216 YISLSIKEPLQALTL
+216 YLALGIKEPLQALTL

-266 KPNHFVSVSSMVYR
+266 KSNHFVSVSSMVYR

-308 YFGEEDALA
+308 YFGEENALTS
-317 IRYPR
+317 RYPR
-322 EINIDI
+322 EINI
-328 STLDTDLEKNGQMD
+328 SFTTLDTQIYKNGQ
-342 NIISDIKNICKNH
+342 SDKIRAEIDEIAKKHNANAH
-355 GVKETGTYTYL
+355 NSLSYLAGVL
-366 SGMISGMITDDGK
+366 SGMVTDGK
-379 VETDINRIDNF
+379 VETDVRN
-390 SNIALGD
+390 
-397 FSSVYSFIFIPVDDY
+397 VYSGAVDYNRVFQFNFVSIDDY
-412 NKIMGTSYTLKDDEA
+412 NKVMGTDYKLNDGEAMIYLFRKDSGFSGNE
-427 IIYNYRNDSRYGKN
+427 
-441 VISFNRGQ
+441 ISFNRGP
-449 SFKIVKQTDEFVIDT
+449 SFKIVKNLDKFISQSD
-464 NAAISVTPTMALIV
+464 AAMTIVPTMAIFV
-478 NDIDNATKGLT
+478 NDIDKATQGMTDETHQNNSEPVVNFKWNYGFDTGLS
-489 YNATTAQKIENT
+489 E
-501 GISFH
+501 
-506 RYYCFDA
+506 DE
-513 GVSPQQQIEL
+513 QIAL
-523 SKDIANYLDGNIEK
+523 SKDITSYLTDMRVDSKDVLISE
-537 YRADTS
+537 
-543 NRMFR
+543 
-548 STVESR
+548 VESR
-554 EQNRLDFFGLYGGL
+554 EQNRVDFYALYGGL

-612 NEIRKSINSQL
+612 KEIRKSINSQL

-638 AFAAPIIKKLLLLFN
+638 AFAAPIIKKLLLIFN

-660 IVTILISFAAFALF
+660 IITVLISFAAFALF

-681 TSSAYYKIVSGAK
+681 TSNAYYKIVSGAK

>member
-16 KNKKMYLPYILTSIG
+16 KNKKMYLPYILTSVG

-39 IFLQFSQSIKD
+39 LFLQFSQNIRD
-50 AVQSSTVS
+50 AVRSSTAAD
-58 EILGL
+58 ILGL

-91 GLYNILGMDKH
+91 GLYNILGMDKR
-102 NLGIILFWETLIIA
+102 NLSKILFWETLIIT
-116 VISLVIGL
+116 VISLAVGL
-124 AAGIAFSKLAEL
+124 VAGIAFSKLAEL
-136 VFLNLLKSDTT
+136 IFLRLLKCDAS
-147 FDLTVSS
+147 FNLSVCP
-154 QGIGLCA
+154 QGLGLCA
-161 IIFTV
+161 AVFTV

-171 FFNSLRQVRSS
+171 FFNSLRQVQFS

-216 YISLSIKEPLQALTL
+216 YLALSIKEPLQAMLL

-241 GTYLVMISGSVL
+241 GTYLIMISGSVL

-266 KPNHFVSVSSMVYR
+266 KSNHFVSVSSMVYR

-317 IRYPR
+317 SRYPR
-322 EINIDI
+322 EINT
-328 STLDTDLEKNGQMD
+328 SFSSLDTKIYKNGQAD
-342 NIISDIKNICKNH
+342 KIRSGIDEIAKKHNADVHNSITYLA
-355 GVKETGTYTYL
+355 GVL
-366 SGMISGMITDDGK
+366 SGMVTDGK
-379 VETDINRIDNF
+379 VETDVRN
-390 SNIALGD
+390 
-397 FSSVYSFIFIPVDDY
+397 VYSGAVDYNKVFQFNFVSVDDY
-412 NKIMGTSYTLKDDEA
+412 NKIMGTDYKLKDGEA
-427 IIYNYRNDSRYGKN
+427 MVYLFRKDSNFNGDS
-441 VISFNRGQ
+441 ISFNGGQ
-449 SFKIVKQTDEFVIDT
+449 SFKIVRYLDNFISQSD
-464 NAAISVTPTMALIV
+464 AAMTIVPTMAIFV
-478 NDIDNATKGLT
+478 NDLDKATQGMTDATHQHDSEPVVNFSWSYGFDTGLS
-489 YNATTAQKIENT
+489 E
-501 GISFH
+501 
-506 RYYCFDA
+506 DE
-513 GVSPQQQIEL
+513 QIAL
-523 SKDIANYLDGNIEK
+523 SKDINSYLTDLRVDSDDVLVSE
-537 YRADTS
+537 
-543 NRMFR
+543 
-548 STVESR
+548 VESR
-554 EQNRLDFFGLYGGL
+554 EQNRMDFYALYGGL

-612 NEIRKSINSQL
+612 KEIRKSINSQL

-638 AFAAPIIKKLLLLFN
+638 AFAAPIIKKLLLIFN

-660 IVTILISFAAFALF
+660 IITILISFAAFTLF

-681 TSSAYYKIVSGAK
+681 TSNAYYRIVSGAK

>member
-124 AAGIAFSKLAEL
+124 AAGIVFSKLAEL
-136 VFLNLLKSDTT
+136 IFLNLLKSDVT

-171 FFNSLRQVRSS
+171 FFNSLRQVRFS
-182 SAISLVKSEQT
+182 SAISLVRSEQT
-193 GEKPPKGNWIFGIL
+193 GEKPPKGNRLLGIL

-266 KPNHFVSVSSMVYR
+266 KPNHFVSVSSMAYR

-328 STLDTDLEKNGQMD
+328 STLDTDLEENGQMD

-501 GISFH
+501 GINFH
-506 RYYCFDA
+506 RYYCFDT

-523 SKDIANYLDGNIEK
+523 SKDIANHLDGNIEK

>member
-58 EILGL
+58 QILGL

-136 VFLNLLKSDTT
+136 IFLNLLKSDVT

-171 FFNSLRQVRSS
+171 FFNSLRQVRFS
-182 SAISLVKSEQT
+182 SAISLVRSEQT
-193 GEKPPKGNWIFGIL
+193 GEKPPKGNRLLGIL

-308 YFGEEDALA
+308 YFGEEDALSS
-317 IRYPR
+317 RYPK
-322 EINIDI
+322 EINI
-328 STLDTDLEKNGQMD
+328 SFSSLDTQIYKNGQ
-342 NIISDIKNICKNH
+342 SDQIRSEIDEIAKKHNANVH
-355 GVKETGTYTYL
+355 NSLTYLAGVL
-366 SGMISGMITDDGK
+366 SGMVTDGN
-379 VETDINRIDNF
+379 VETDVRN
-390 SNIALGD
+390 
-397 FSSVYSFIFIPVDDY
+397 VYSGTVDYNKVFQFNFVSVDDY
-412 NKIMGTSYTLKDDEA
+412 NEMMGTDYRLKDGEA
-427 IIYNYRNDSRYGKN
+427 MVYLFRKDSNFHGDTL
-441 VISFNRGQ
+441 SFNGGQ
-449 SFKIVKQTDEFVIDT
+449 SFKIVRYLDNFISQSD
-464 NAAISVTPTMALIV
+464 AAMTVVPTMAIFV
-478 NDIDNATKGLT
+478 NDLDKATQGMTDATHQHDSEPVVNFSWTYGFDTGLSEDE
-489 YNATTAQKIENT
+489 Q
-501 GISFH
+501 IS
-506 RYYCFDA
+506 
-513 GVSPQQQIEL
+513 L
-523 SKDIANYLDGNIEK
+523 SKDINSYLTDVSDDFKKDIH
-537 YRADTS
+537 
-543 NRMFR
+543 
-548 STVESR
+548 STEVESR

-694 ED
+694 EG

>member
-58 EILGL
+58 QILGL

-308 YFGEEDALA
+308 YFGAEDALSS
-317 IRYPR
+317 RYPR
-322 EINIDI
+322 EINI
-328 STLDTDLEKNGQMD
+328 SFSSLDTQIYKNGQ
-342 NIISDIKNICKNH
+342 SDQIRSGIDEIAKKHNANVH
-355 GVKETGTYTYL
+355 NSLTYLAGVL
-366 SGMISGMITDDGK
+366 SGMVTDGN
-379 VETDINRIDNF
+379 VETDIRN
-390 SNIALGD
+390 
-397 FSSVYSFIFIPVDDY
+397 VYSGTVDYNKVFQFNFVSVDDY
-412 NKIMGTSYTLKDDEA
+412 NEMMGTDYRLKDGEA
-427 IIYNYRNDSRYGKN
+427 MVYLFRKDSNFHGDTL
-441 VISFNRGQ
+441 SFNGGQ
-449 SFKIVKQTDEFVIDT
+449 SFKIVRYLDNFISQSD
-464 NAAISVTPTMALIV
+464 AAMTVVPTMAIFV
-478 NDIDNATKGLT
+478 NDLDKATQGMTDATHQHDSEPVVNFSWTYGFDTGLS
-489 YNATTAQKIENT
+489 E
-501 GISFH
+501 
-506 RYYCFDA
+506 DE
-513 GVSPQQQIEL
+513 QIAL
-523 SKDIANYLDGNIEK
+523 SKDINSYLTDVSDDLKEDIH
-537 YRADTS
+537 
-543 NRMFR
+543 
-548 STVESR
+548 STEVESR

-681 TSSAYYKIVSGAK
+681 TSSAYYKIVSGTK
-694 ED
+694 EG

>member
-39 IFLQFSQSIKD
+39 VCIKD

-116 VISLVIGL
+116 AISLVVGL

-136 VFLNLLKSDTT
+136 VFLNLLKSDAT

-171 FFNSLRQVRSS
+171 FFNSLRQVRFS

-355 GVKETGTYTYL
+355 DVKGTDTYTYL
-366 SGMISGMITDDGK
+366 NGMISGMITDDGK

-427 IIYNYRNDSRYGKN
+427 IIYNYRNASRYKNN

-449 SFKIVKQTDEFVIDT
+449 SFKIVKETDEFVIDT
-464 NAAISVTPTMALIV
+464 NAAISVTPSMALIV

-501 GISFH
+501 GINFH
-506 RYYCFDA
+506 RYYCFDT
-513 GVSPQQQIEL
+513 GVSPQHQIEL

-543 NRMFR
+543 SRLFR
-548 STVESR
+548 SSVESK
-554 EQNRLDFFGLYGGL
+554 EQNRLDFFSLYGGL

-638 AFAAPIIKKLLLLFN
+638 AFAAPIIKKLLLMFN
-653 LTNLNLF
+653 ITNLNFF
-660 IVTILISFAAFALF
+660 IVTVVISFAIFSLF

-694 ED
+694 EG

>member
-58 EILGL
+58 QILGL

-116 VISLVIGL
+116 AISLVIGL

-136 VFLNLLKSDTT
+136 IFLNLLKSDVT

-171 FFNSLRQVRSS
+171 FFNSLRQVRFS
-182 SAISLVKSEQT
+182 SAISLVRSEQT
-193 GEKPPKGNWIFGIL
+193 GEKPPKGNWILGIL

-216 YISLSIKEPLQALTL
+216 YLAISIKEPLQALTL

-241 GTYLVMISGSVL
+241 GTYLVMISSSVL

-355 GVKETGTYTYL
+355 DVKGTDAYTYL
-366 SGMISGMITDDGK
+366 NGMISGMITDDGK

-427 IIYNYRNDSRYGKN
+427 IIYNYCNASRYKNN

-449 SFKIVKQTDEFVIDT
+449 SFKIVKETDEFVIDT
-464 NAAISVTPTMALIV
+464 NAAISVTPSMALIV

-501 GISFH
+501 GINFH
-506 RYYCFDA
+506 RYYCFDT
-513 GVSPQQQIEL
+513 GVSPQHQIEL

-543 NRMFR
+543 SRMFR
-548 STVESR
+548 SLVENR
-554 EQNRLDFFGLYGGL
+554 EQSRLDFFGLYGGL

-592 SEGYEDQSRFEI
+592 SEGYEDQSRFDI

-612 NEIRKSINSQL
+612 KEIRKSINSQL

-694 ED
+694 EE

>member
-58 EILGL
+58 QILGL

-136 VFLNLLKSDTT
+136 IFLNLLKSDVT

-171 FFNSLRQVRSS
+171 FFNSLRQVRFS
-182 SAISLVKSEQT
+182 SAISLVRSEQT
-193 GEKPPKGNWIFGIL
+193 GEKPPKGNWLLGIL

-308 YFGEEDALA
+308 YFGEEDALSS
-317 IRYPR
+317 RYPR
-322 EINIDI
+322 EINI
-328 STLDTDLEKNGQMD
+328 SFSSLDTQIYKNGQ
-342 NIISDIKNICKNH
+342 SDQIRSEIDEIAKKHNANVH
-355 GVKETGTYTYL
+355 NSLTYLAGVL
-366 SGMISGMITDDGK
+366 SGMVTDGN
-379 VETDINRIDNF
+379 VETDIGN
-390 SNIALGD
+390 
-397 FSSVYSFIFIPVDDY
+397 VYSGTVDYNKVFQFNFVSVDDY
-412 NKIMGTSYTLKDDEA
+412 NEMMGTDYRLKDGEA
-427 IIYNYRNDSRYGKN
+427 MVYLFRKDSNFHGDTL
-441 VISFNRGQ
+441 SFNGGQ
-449 SFKIVKQTDEFVIDT
+449 SFKIVRYLDNFISQSD
-464 NAAISVTPTMALIV
+464 AAMTVVPTMAIFV
-478 NDIDNATKGLT
+478 NDLDKATQGMTDATHQHDSEPVVNFSWTYGFDTGLSEDE
-489 YNATTAQKIENT
+489 Q
-501 GISFH
+501 IS
-506 RYYCFDA
+506 
-513 GVSPQQQIEL
+513 L
-523 SKDIANYLDGNIEK
+523 SKDINSYLTDVSDDFKEDIH
-537 YRADTS
+537 
-543 NRMFR
+543 
-548 STVESR
+548 STEVESR

-653 LTNLNLF
+653 LTSLNLF

-681 TSSAYYKIVSGAK
+681 TSNAYYKIVSGAK
-694 ED
+694 EG